1 MKAIYQLPI
10 FALALGAMVTGASLA
25 QAEGEV
31 ESEDQTQIE
40 SDVQTETDTDLDTS
54 TDMETD
60 LETDADIGT
69 TLDTDAAAEAEML
82 DSAVLIEIEDD
93 SVIHQG
99 LTVSELEGMDVYT
112 TGDENIGEVE
122 DVLGDDT
129 GQVKAFVVE
138 IADGVFDLDP
148 RKVVVPADRLTLN
161 IENDRFD
168 TQLTQAD
175 IEGFDQWAE

>member
-25 QAEGEV
+25 QAEGEL
-31 ESEDQTQIE
+31 ETQTQIE
-40 SDVQTETDTDLDTS
+40 SDVQTEMDTD
-54 TDMETD
+54 M
-60 LETDADIGT
+60 GT
-69 TLDTDAAAEAEML
+69 TLDSDTAAEAEML

-93 SVIHQG
+93 SVTHQG
-99 LTVSELEGMDVYT
+99 LTVSELEGLDVYT

-122 DVLGDDT
+122 DVLGDET

-148 RKVVVPADRLTLN
+148 RKIVVPADRLTLN
-161 IENDRFD
+161 VENNRFD

-175 IEGFDQWAE
+175 IEGFEQWAE

>member
-25 QAEGEV
+25 QAEGEL
-31 ESEDQTQIE
+31 DTQTQ
-40 SDVQTETDTDLDTS
+40 TEMNTDLDTS
-54 TDMETD
+54 TDMESDLDTD
-60 LETDADIGT
+60 IDT
-69 TLDTDAAAEAEML
+69 TLDTDSAAEAEML

-93 SVIHQG
+93 NVTHQG
-99 LTVSELEGMDVYT
+99 LTISELEGMDVYT

-138 IADGVFDLDP
+138 ISEGVFDLDP
-148 RKVVVPADRLTLN
+148 RKIVVPADRLTLN
-161 IENDRFD
+161 AENDRFD

-175 IEGFDQWAE
+175 IEGFEQWAD

>member
-25 QAEGEV
+25 QAEGEL
-31 ESEDQTQIE
+31 ETQTQIE
-40 SDVQTETDTDLDTS
+40 SDVQTEMDTD
-54 TDMETD
+54 M
-60 LETDADIGT
+60 GT
-69 TLDTDAAAEAEML
+69 TLDSDTAAEAEML

-93 SVIHQG
+93 SVTHQG

-122 DVLGDDT
+122 DVLGDET

-148 RKVVVPADRLTLN
+148 RKIVVPADRLTLN
-161 IENDRFD
+161 VENNRFD

-175 IEGFDQWAE
+175 IEGFEQWAE

>member
-1 MKAIYQLPI
+1 MKAIYHLPI

-25 QAEGEV
+25 QAEGEL
-31 ESEDQTQIE
+31 ETQTQIE
-40 SDVQTETDTDLDTS
+40 SDVQTEMDTD
-54 TDMETD
+54 M
-60 LETDADIGT
+60 GT

-93 SVIHQG
+93 SVTHQG
-99 LTVSELEGMDVYT
+99 LTVSELEGLDVYT

-122 DVLGDDT
+122 DVLGDET

-148 RKVVVPADRLTLN
+148 RKIVVPADRLTLN
-161 IENDRFD
+161 VENNRFD

-175 IEGFDQWAE
+175 IEGFEQWAE